1 MRLVSNMKI
10 LLFKIGA
17 LGDVL
22 MTTPLIKELKKS
34 HPESQIDYL
43 VGNNAS
49 KLINN
54 NPYLSDVLIFDE
66 NIFFKKKL
74 LGYMNLINNI
84 RKKKYDYIFV
94 LDKHWI
100 FNVTAMLFNI
110 KKRIGFNRLG
120 KEGVFLTDKIYYGPV
135 KHEIL
140 YYLELA
146 SLLNT
151 EKSELDTKI
160 DIFIPAEIEKKI
172 LKQLSDKNI
181 KNYTV
186 LINSGGNNVGES
198 GGIRK
203 MPEHLFKDILG
214 NLSKKTDV
222 LFVGGPEERE
232 YYEKFSGKN
241 IYNFAGSTSI
251 IESAVLLKYAD
262 KVITTDCGLMHLAS
276 AVNENI
282 ISIFGPTNPKRKAPL
297 SKKCI
302 SVWKDA
308 KNYDENY
315 ELFGKMP
322 EKREFFNEITIED
335 IF

>member
-1 MRLVSNMKI
+1 MKI

-34 HPESQIDYL
+34 HTESQIDYL

-54 NPYLSDVLIFDE
+54 NPYLSNVLIFDE

-74 LGYMNLINNI
+74 FGYLKLINNI

-100 FNVTAMLFNI
+100 FNLTAMLFNI

-120 KEGVFLTDKIYYGPV
+120 KEGIFLTDKVYYGPV
-135 KHEIL
+135 KHEIT

-151 EKSELDTKI
+151 EKSDANIKI
-160 DIFIPAEIEKKI
+160 DIVIPTEIEKKI
-172 LKQLSDKNI
+172 LKFLSDKNI

-203 MPEHLFKDILG
+203 MPEKLFKDILD

-241 IYNFAGSTSI
+241 IYNFAGATSI
-251 IESAVLLKYAD
+251 IESAVLLKYA
-262 KVITTDCGLMHLAS
+262 KKIITTDCGLMHLAS

-302 SVWKDA
+302 SVWKDM

-335 IF
+335 IV